1 MGLKQD
7 VMEMKREVKE
17 VKEERRKSFAYELL
31 EDYKRTNKRQFV
43 TIIVILIMWFA
54 TIGLFV
60 YYINTVDYE
69 ETTEYATTDDGGNA
83 CVGDSCNN
91 GEINYGDSSEKN

>member
-31 EDYKRTNKRQFV
+31 EDYKKANKRYF
-43 TIIVILIMWFA
+43 IIIIILIICWFA
-54 TIGLFV
+54 TMGYLVYVLNDISEVETSEVTQENDNGQNNYIG
-60 YYINTVDYE
+60 N
-69 ETTEYATTDDGGNA
+69 DG
-83 CVGDSCNN
+83 DINN
-91 GEINYGDSSEKN
+91 G